1 MASTKSKDSQNY
13 LFHLRSHIRRGFTLV
28 EMLVVIAVMSLLMTA
43 AGPVFDSLTNSQ
55 SPGAVASTLAGQF
68 ERARQ
73 YAISKNTFVWMRLG
87 AVAEEPNV
95 FFIGVYE
102 SLDGTSNA
110 ANARGV
116 WTAPCF
122 MNFKLSNSLDSSLVR
137 PAVSAANQP
146 ADAAWVRFTPVGEAW
161 VIPGVATE
169 SRIKLVPPTT
179 TGTLVRWTEFGI
191 QPTRRGQV
199 PDSMKRDVASVQLSG
214 LTGQTLTFS
223 R

>member
-1 MASTKSKDSQNY
+1 MDSHKSKDSKIH
-13 LFHLRSHIRRGFTLV
+13 FSPLRSHIRRGVTLV

-43 AGPVFDSLTNSQ
+43 AGPVFDSLTTSQ
-55 SPGAVASTLAGQF
+55 SPGVVASTLAGQL

-73 YAISKNTFVWMRLG
+73 HAISKNTYVWMRLG
-87 AVAEEPNV
+87 VVAEEPNE

-102 SLDGTSNA
+102 SLDGTNNA
-110 ANARGV
+110 ANAKGV
-116 WTAPCF
+116 WTAPRF
-122 MNFKLSNSLDSSLVR
+122 PNMKLSGSLDPSLVR
-137 PAVSAANQP
+137 PTVSAANQP
-146 ADAAWVRFTPVGEAW
+146 SNAAWVRFTPTGEAW
-161 VIPGVATE
+161 VISGVATE
-169 SRIKLVPPTT
+169 SRIKLVPPTA

-199 PDSMKRDVASVQLSG
+199 PESLKRDIASVQLSG

>member
-1 MASTKSKDSQNY
+1 MDSHKSNDSKNRIVSIRT
-13 LFHLRSHIRRGFTLV
+13 HHRRGFTLV
-28 EMLVVIAVMSLLMTA
+28 EMLVVIAVISLLMTA
-43 AGPVFDSLTNSQ
+43 AGPVFDSLTTSQ
-55 SPGAVASTLAGQF
+55 SPGVVASTVSGQL

-73 YAISKNTFVWMRLG
+73 HAISKNTYVWMRLG
-87 AVAEEPNV
+87 AVAEEPND

-102 SLDGTSNA
+102 SLDGTNNA
-110 ANARGV
+110 ANAKGV
-116 WTAPCF
+116 WTAPRF
-122 MNFKLSNSLDSSLVR
+122 PNVKLSNALDSSLAR

-146 ADAAWVRFTPVGEAW
+146 ASAAWVRFTPVGEAW
-161 VIPGVATE
+161 VIPGLATE
-169 SRIKLVPPTT
+169 SRIKLVPPNT

-214 LTGQTLTFS
+214 LTGQALTFS